1 MELGPLH
8 LTLLALV
15 AFFASAINS
24 IAGGGSLITF
34 PTLVALGV
42 PPLHANATNSV
53 ALLSGI
59 GGAAWSERSELAGQS
74 GRVWW
79 AVIPALT
86 GGFFGAWLLITTGA
100 AIFEKA
106 VPWLVA
112 AATALVYFG
121 PRIKGRVHSYIA
133 ARTQAGSKS
142 KSCYGLAVSSAAGS
156 IYSGYFGAGQGLV
169 FLALLAFPLA
179 DSINRINALR
189 QVITLSAKAAATGFF
204 IFSGH
209 IVWPAAIVM
218 AAGSLTGGIA
228 GGRFAAGVR
237 PDILRASVTALGT
250 AIAAVFFAKQE
261 GLF

>member
-79 AVIPALT
+79 AVIPA
-86 GGFFGAWLLITTGA
+86 
-100 AIFEKA
+100 
-106 VPWLVA
+106 
-112 AATALVYFG
+112 
-121 PRIKGRVHSYIA
+121 
-133 ARTQAGSKS
+133 
-142 KSCYGLAVSSAAGS
+142 
-156 IYSGYFGAGQGLV
+156 
-169 FLALLAFPLA
+169 
-179 DSINRINALR
+179 
-189 QVITLSAKAAATGFF
+189 
-204 IFSGH
+204 
-209 IVWPAAIVM
+209 
-218 AAGSLTGGIA
+218 
-228 GGRFAAGVR
+228 
-237 PDILRASVTALGT
+237 
-250 AIAAVFFAKQE
+250 
-261 GLF
+261 